1 MSSQKFKFVSPGI
14 FINEIDKSQTA
25 EQGTPPGPV
34 IIGRFERGPGMRPV
48 RVNSFSEFVQIF
60 GNPIAGKGGVKDVW
74 REGNYMAPTYAAYA
88 AQAYLANQAP
98 ATIIRLLGQESE
110 NPTTFAAGTAST
122 YNSKAGWG
130 LNAMLGATNTVTQ
143 GSPGGAYGLFVYP
156 SASTGQT
163 EKGAGSSPT
172 QLTMSLA
179 AVFYTTGNDIVALS
193 GTLTGPGSINDVEI
207 PQTATASQA
216 CLIDANTV
224 SGRREFTAVLGTL
237 GEVHNGAAERVA
249 FNFDKNSEKFIR
261 SVFNTNPVL
270 ANTDIIA
277 SANSKAIWLGET
289 YEKSLLN
296 YERTGLSALTDIS
309 GACVLG
315 LSAVDGSEWGNRQAQ
330 ARVSKTG
337 WFISQHLG
345 EPENFNPTKV
355 QKLFKICSLEKGSW
369 AQRNLKISIENIKPS
384 PSLRGEYGSF
394 TIAVR
399 KINDKD
405 NTVQYVEKFTN
416 CNLNPDSP
424 NYVARR
430 IGDKTFTW
438 VENDR
443 ALRTEGTYDNASKY
457 IRMEMHPTVEM
468 NGHDSRCVPFG
479 VYGPYRLKNIGL
491 LSSSMQLNRTE
502 EIPATLIDG
511 ANLTTLNGER
521 TYRSFG
527 LNIGM
532 SSSAVAGNTAMVKG
546 CLNVAQVNHVGDG
559 RAIKTHT
566 DDAGSSPSTSGP
578 TGFFVD
584 AVTAQDTTYHRHGFY
599 TGSVRWPELPLR
611 RYADEPIR
619 FTRPQDCYWGVDLYE
634 SGSDVFDPSVLDVT
648 RMMPNGWD
656 EDDSTY
662 TEPSWVFSLDD
673 LRASNERGA
682 VYLSGSRNS
691 AKIILDDLDTA
702 EGSNYAAVGKTGFEL
717 GSITALSGA
726 NALLTG
732 SSFGFNKFT
741 TLMHGGFDGLDITE
755 KDPFRNTK
763 LALPT
768 AGPTDD
774 NNAMFYTVRRAIDTM
789 ADSDIVDCNL
799 VTVPGLTNST
809 LTDHLVKVA
818 EERADTLAII
828 DIENDFI
835 PAAESTDS
843 AATRRPDVDTAVFN
857 LHQRA
862 VDSSYGACYYP
873 FVTIRDN
880 LNDHLVDVPASVVAL
895 GTLAYSEA
903 VRDVWFAP
911 AGFTRGGLSR
921 GTSGLQVVGVKHHL
935 SSAERDK
942 LYERNINPIA
952 SFPAEGV
959 VVFGQKTLQMTPSA
973 LDRINV
979 RRLLIR
985 LKRDVSRI
993 ASTILF
999 EQNVLDTWTKF
1010 VSQVTT
1016 LLNDVKGGQGLEDFK
1031 VVLDETTTT
1040 PEMVDRNILYAKIF
1054 LKPARAI
1061 EFIALD
1067 FIITDSGASFDD

>member
-14 FINEIDKSQTA
+14 FINEIDKSQTT

-98 ATIIRLLGQESE
+98 ATIIRLLGQESD

-130 LNAMLGATNTVTQ
+130 LNAMLGAANTVTQ

-163 EKGAGSSPT
+163 EKGADSSPT

-193 GTLTGPGSINDVEI
+193 GTLTGPGTINAVEI

-224 SGRREFTAVLGTL
+224 SGRREFTVALGTL
-237 GEVHNGAAERVA
+237 QEVHDGGAERVA
-249 FNFDKNSEKFIR
+249 FNFDRNSEKFIR

-270 ANTDIIA
+270 ANTDIVA

-296 YERTGLSALTDIS
+296 YERTGMSALTDIS
-309 GACVLG
+309 GAVVLG

-330 ARVSKTG
+330 AKTSKTG
-337 WFISQHLG
+337 WFISQHFG

-355 QKLFKICSLEKGSW
+355 QKLFKLHSLEKGAW

-394 TIAVR
+394 TVAIR

-405 NTVQYVEKFTN
+405 STVQYVEKFTN
-416 CNLNPDSP
+416 CNLNPNSP
-424 NYVARR
+424 NYLARR

-438 VENDR
+438 VESDR
-443 ALRTEGTYDNASKY
+443 ALRTEGTYDNVSKY
-457 IRMEMHPTVEM
+457 VRVEMHPTVEM

-479 VYGPYRLKNIGL
+479 VFGPYRLKNIGL

-521 TYRSFG
+521 TYRPFG

-546 CLNVAQVNHVGDG
+546 ALNVAQVNHVGDD

-599 TGSVRWPELPLR
+599 TGAIRWPELPLR
-611 RYADEPIR
+611 KYADAPIR
-619 FTRPQDCYWGVDLYE
+619 FTRPQDCYWGVDMYE
-634 SGSDVFDPSVLDVT
+634 SGSDIFDPSVLDVT

-691 AKIILDDLDTA
+691 AKLILEDLDTA

-741 TLMHGGFDGLDITE
+741 TLMHGGFDGLDVTE

-768 AGPTDD
+768 AGATDD
-774 NNAMFYTVRRAIDTM
+774 NNAMFYTVKRAIDTM
-789 ADSDIVDCNL
+789 ADTDIVDCNL

-828 DIENDFI
+828 DIENDFV
-835 PAAESTDS
+835 PEAESTDN
-843 AATRRPDVDTAVFN
+843 AATRRPAVDTAVFN
-857 LHQRA
+857 LHQRGI
-862 VDSSYGACYYP
+862 DSSYGACYYP

-1040 PEMVDRNILYAKIF
+1040 PELVDRNILYAKIF